1 MNNKLNLLHKK
12 LFECINAQ
20 EKNWNSFIYTQ
31 AKKFYQGF
39 DEIRCPRLATIFP
52 FFQLWEDYFLKYHY
66 FRMDRFL
73 AHKDTRLQHFSR

>member
-39 DEIRCPRLATIFP
+39 DEIRGPRPCNNFFHFFNYGKIIF
-52 FFQLWEDYFLKYHY
+52 
-66 FRMDRFL
+66 
-73 AHKDTRLQHFSR
+73 